1 MHGAYMR
8 KVSALKEIVLRE
20 SPLAWWE
27 WDVANNIVT
36 MNDLKVT
43 MLGYTMEQFHGKGYE
58 ALTNLLHPDDFE
70 KTMDAMR
77 DVLTEK
83 KNIYQIDYRIKDS
96 SGRYHWYMDRGVVIA
111 REEGKIARIRG
122 IVIDLGVEHSSGT
135 NTEAIVTM
143 LARFASD
150 QNALIIMCSSC
161 KKVKINKDEW
171 TSISDDMNNIIL
183 DTLSHGI
190 CPACVKSLYPDFADK
205 VLSKKI

>member
-1 MHGAYMR
+1 MR
-8 KVSALKEIVLRE
+8 KVGALDEIILRE

-36 MNDLKVT
+36 MNYLKVT

-58 ALTNLLHPDDFE
+58 SLTNLLHPDDFE
-70 KTMDAMR
+70 KSMAAMR

-111 REEGKIARIRG
+111 RTGEKIRRIRG
-122 IVIDLGVEHSSGT
+122 IVFDLGAEHTSGT
-135 NTEAIVTM
+135 NTDAIVTM
-143 LARFASD
+143 LSRYAAD
-150 QNALIIMCSSC
+150 QNERIIMCSSC
-161 KKVKINKDEW
+161 KKVKIGKEQW
-171 TSISDDMNNIIL
+171 TSITDDLNKIMT

-190 CPACVKSLYPDFADK
+190 CPACVKSLYPEFAER
-205 VLSKKI
+205 VLGRNV